1 MSKTNALIL
10 LCIIVSLLLWGLGS
24 RLAPLLSF
32 STANLLSGRIWT
44 PVTTLFVHA
53 SLLHLLG
60 NMLFLYVF
68 GNTLENTVG
77 SRKLLTAFFTGGV
90 VAVILSIPFYSA
102 DISLVGS
109 SAAIFT
115 LTAIVMLVRPLK
127 FSWLFL
133 LPQGLVSIVYFLYNA
148 FAVYYGISGGV
159 AYISHIIGFLIGF
172 PFGIAW
178 SPRWLRNLAVTFVL
192 LVVYVAILYYLFPF
206 LFGVAKKTISGL

>member
-10 LCIIVSLLLWGLGS
+10 LCIIVSLLLWGPGS

-32 STANLLSGRIWT
+32 STANLLSWRIWT

-90 VAVILSIPFYSA
+90 VAVILSIPFYPA
-102 DISLVGS
+102 EVSLVGS

-115 LTAIVMLVRPLK
+115 LTAIVMLVKPLK

-133 LPQGLVSIVYFLYNA
+133 LPQGLVSVVYFLYNA

-159 AYISHIIGFLIGF
+159 AYISHIIGFLVGF

-178 SPRWLRNLAVTFVL
+178 SPRWLRNLAVTFIL
-192 LVVYVAILYYLFPF
+192 LVVYVAILYYLSPF
-206 LFGVAKKTISGL
+206 LLGVAKKTISGL